1 MIVLGIDP
9 GTRVCGYGVIEI
21 VAPGR
26 FRYLECGVLTA
37 NDSSSERR
45 IGEIAQSLQE
55 LVSEMRPAA
64 VAVEDVFTRKNPRS
78 ALALAQAR
86 GAVLAVA
93 GMARVPVY
101 SYPAPVVKKAVTGH
115 GRATKEQVA
124 RMVQSLVGLRSTP
137 RADAA
142 DALAIAL
149 THGLRSPVDLK

>member
-1 MIVLGIDP
+1 VIVLGIDP
-9 GTRVCGYGVIEI
+9 GTRVCGYGVIE
-21 VAPGR
+21 VMAPGR

-37 NDSSSERR
+37 AGESAEFR
-45 IGEIAQSLQE
+45 IGEIARSLQE
-55 LVSEMRPAA
+55 LVVEMRPLAL
-64 VAVEDVFTRKNPRS
+64 AVEDVFTRKNPRS

-93 GMARVPVY
+93 GMSELPVY

-149 THGLRSPVDLK
+149 THGLRVPSDFK